1 MSLHLSGSTPRMRWF
16 FVRDFADKTGNFIV
30 FQDIEAWVPPT
41 PPGKV
46 LLDSLAGCA
55 KVLFEDGD
63 SAGEGRGIAAVRAA
77 DVMSRG

>member
-1 MSLHLSGSTPRMRWF
+1 MPFGSPRLPPFFLSVLLYSPSKPGTFSF
-16 FVRDFADKTGNFIV
+16 

-46 LLDSLAGCA
+46 LLDSLAACA

-63 SAGEGRGIAAVRAA
+63 GAGEGRGSAAARAA